1 MFKRVYRK
9 CSLIIAMT
17 FCLMLLLPGG
27 SVRADDVLEIGID
40 QAYTSPE
47 RLYVYINHN
56 KGDGF
61 EVSVDN
67 SELTIDEVAYEI
79 EGIERFGDSGEA
91 VSYLFLVDISGSMD
105 AGRIEDTKG
114 MLRQFVTGMGSQDNI
129 CITTMGND
137 VSSTGFLNDAAE
149 LNEWIDRIAMDPKED
164 TNLYYGIVEALD
176 LLSKDQSVAYKRCLV
191 IFSDGDDDQATG
203 ITREEAE
210 SAVLKSHIPVFT
222 VALIKPGAGE
232 SDRENAKI
240 LGSFA
245 RYSAGGKDY
254 TPSLE
259 DYGIEEIYRSVEN
272 ILDSGLI
279 ITLDLAQVNVADKT
293 VKLAASLSD
302 GVIKADDSVEIFV
315 RSGEVKEAWEP
326 ALTPEP
332 TPDPAPESTPEPTP
346 LSTPEP
352 VLEPEPEEEAEMPVA
367 LIAGGIAFLLIAA
380 LLAVTLVRKKKKD
393 PEEQDYEGE
402 PIEETGGTEDADM
415 VPVEQTIAS
424 EPTEIL
430 QISLCATGPNEKA
443 VYSIK
448 LAGKATIGRG
458 KKCQLSIP
466 EDLAL
471 SDIHCEL
478 SRKNGKISV
487 RDMDSTNGTFLN
499 GVPVVNSTILE
510 KDDILL
516 IGSHEYRV
524 TWE

>member
-1 MFKRVYRK
+1 MIKRVFRK
-9 CSLIIAMT
+9 CCLTIVMTLCLI
-17 FCLMLLLPGG
+17 LLLPEKG
-27 SVRADDVLEIGID
+27 VQADDVLKIGID

-47 RLYVYINHN
+47 CLYVYINHN
-56 KGDGF
+56 KGDDF

-105 AGRIEDTKG
+105 AERIEDIRG
-114 MLRQFVTGMGSQDNI
+114 ILRQFVAGMGSQDNI

-137 VSSTGFLNDAAE
+137 ISSTGFLYDAVE
-149 LNEWIDRIAMDPKED
+149 LNEWIDQIVMDPKED

-176 LLSKDQSVAYKRCLV
+176 LLSKDQSVTYKRCLV

-210 SAVLKSHIPVFT
+210 IAVLKSHIPVFT
-222 VALIKPGAGE
+222 VALIKPDAGE

-245 RYSAGGKDY
+245 RYSAGGRDY

-259 DYGIEEIYRSVEN
+259 DYGIEEIYDSVEN
-272 ILDSGLI
+272 IINSGLI

-315 RSGEVKEAWEP
+315 RSGEAKEVLES
-326 ALTPEP
+326 TSEP
-332 TPDPAPESTPEPTP
+332 TLESTPEPAREQ
-346 LSTPEP
+346 TPEP
-352 VLEPEPEEEAEMPVA
+352 TLEPEEETGMPVT
-367 LIAGGIAFLLIAA
+367 LIAGGIVLLIAA
-380 LLAVTLVRKKKKD
+380 VILVVFLLGKRKTCQ
-393 PEEQDYEGE
+393 EEESGDQEKLTEAAEGS
-402 PIEETGGTEDADM
+402 DM
-415 VPVEQTIAS
+415 VPIEKTITS
-424 EPTEIL
+424 ESTEVL
-430 QISLCATGPNEKA
+430 RISLCAIGSNEEA
-443 VYSIK
+443 VYTIK
-448 LAGKATIGRG
+448 LEGKATIGRG
-458 KKCQLSIP
+458 RKCQLSIR
-466 EDLAL
+466 EDMGL
-471 SDIHCEL
+471 SEIHCEL
-478 SRKNGKISV
+478 SQKNGKVCV
-487 RDMDSTNGTFLN
+487 RDMNSTNGTFLN
-499 GVPVVNSTILE
+499 GIPVVNSTILE

-524 TWE
+524 SWE